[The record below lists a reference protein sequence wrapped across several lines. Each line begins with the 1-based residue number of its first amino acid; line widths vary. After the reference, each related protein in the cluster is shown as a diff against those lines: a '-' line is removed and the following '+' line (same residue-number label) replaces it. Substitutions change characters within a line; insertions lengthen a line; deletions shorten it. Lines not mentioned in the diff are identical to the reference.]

1 MTIENFVADL
11 ERQLRVAQQELAKLP
26 EHRTREQQYVAD
38 RIVKR
43 IQAIDRAIRKAAQ
56 V

>member
-1 MTIENFVADL
+1 MSNEGFIADL
-11 ERQLRVAQQELAKLP
+11 ERQLRVAQQELGKLP

-43 IQAIDRAIRKAAQ
+43 IQAIDRAIRKVVQ
-56 V
+56 R